1 MELYLSCSHPFLDVE
16 KLQQQLTMQQKN
28 QSELATNH
36 SPTAL
41 NHFFLQKR
49 FLQKYLLYC
58 CFQHMPP
65 HTLCIL
71 MP

>member
-1 MELYLSCSHPFLDVE
+1 
-16 KLQQQLTMQQKN
+16 MQQKN

-49 FLQKYLLYC
+49 FLQKYEKAKTKIM
-58 CFQHMPP
+58 QPP
-65 HTLCIL
+65 LVADIYL
-71 MP
+71 